1 MLITKGV
8 TVDEVVTIR
17 STAGE
22 EIIGK
27 LVEIGTEYIVL
38 NRPRALVPTQKG
50 VDFVPFIF
58 TANSENIS
66 FLKNALLVGPIASDK
81 DAADLYIQRTTG
93 IALGK

>member
-8 TVDEVVTIR
+8 SVDEVVTVR
-17 STAGE
+17 TTAGE

-50 VDFVPFIF
+50 VDFVPFMF
-58 TANSENIS
+58 TTNSENVS
-66 FLKNALLVGPIASDK
+66 LSKSALLTAPLASDK
-81 DAADLYIQRTTG
+81 DAADLYVQKTTG
-93 IALGK
+93 IALG